1 MAAGQTL
8 FVWGPQGFSPP
19 TANFAQLD
27 AQNDRFV
34 LVFDPST
41 NWSALFEAV
50 LARNYS
56 GNGLTLTI
64 IWAAATATSGDV
76 VWDVCIERQ
85 QDGTD
90 VVTSD
95 SFAAV
100 QSVTATAPG
109 VAATY
114 KYSTVAFTSGAQM
127 DSLAAGEAFCLKV
140 TRNAV
145 SGSDTMAGN
154 AWIRKLEL
162 RETP

>member
-8 FVWGPQGFSPP
+8 FVWGPQSGSPP
-19 TANFAQLD
+19 TSNFAQLD
-27 AQNDRFV
+27 VQNDRMV

-41 NWSALFEAV
+41 SWSSLFEGMIP
-50 LARNYS
+50 RNYS
-56 GNGLTLTI
+56 GNGLTITI
-64 IWAAATATSGDV
+64 VWAAATATSGDV
-76 VWDVCIERQ
+76 VWDICIERQ
-85 QDGTD
+85 QDGVD

-95 SFAAV
+95 SFTTV
-100 QSVTATAPG
+100 QTVTVTTPG

-127 DSLAAGEAFCLKV
+127 DSLAAGEAFCIKV
-140 TRNAV
+140 TRNAA

-154 AWIRKLEL
+154 AWLRKLEL